1 MSDSVTP
8 WTSAHQAPLSS
19 TVSRSW
25 LKFMSIASVMLF
37 KHLSLSCP
45 ILLLPS
51 ILLSIGSFPMSGLF
65 TSDGQSIGASAS
77 ALVLPM
83 NIQGWFLLE
92 LTGLISLLSKGL
104 SRVFSSTT
112 IRKYQFFTTQP
123 SGPTL
128 TSIHDYWK
136 NHSLDYRDLCW
147 QSDISAFL
155 ICSLGLPQLSFQEA
169 SGFLFVWL
177 F

>member
-65 TSDGQSIGASAS
+65 TSDGQSIDAFE
-77 ALVLPM
+77 LWCWR
-83 NIQGWFLLE
+83 IFLRVPWTVRRSNESILKEINLEYSLEE
-92 LTGLISLLSKGL
+92 LTLKLPYFGH
-104 SRVFSSTT
+104 RCEE
-112 IRKYQFFTTQP
+112 
-123 SGPTL
+123 PT
-128 TSIHDYWK
+128 HWK
-136 NHSLDYRDLCW
+136 RPRCW
-147 QSDISAFL
+147 ERLNAEGEGGDRR
-155 ICSLGLPQLSFQEA
+155 
-169 SGFLFVWL
+169 
-177 F
+177 